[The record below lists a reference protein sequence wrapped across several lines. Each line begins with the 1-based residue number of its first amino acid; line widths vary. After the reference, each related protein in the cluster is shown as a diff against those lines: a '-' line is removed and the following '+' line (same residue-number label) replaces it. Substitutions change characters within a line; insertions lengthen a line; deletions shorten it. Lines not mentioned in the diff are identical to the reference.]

1 MPTLLKAMLAGWMIA
16 LMVWVLPSAEA
27 AGLFII
33 VLMTYVIALGQ
44 FSHIIAGSTEA
55 AYAVMTGSA
64 SVSDYVVRFFLPTIC
79 GNMFGGVALAAL
91 LNHAPVAHE
100 IAAKASERS

>member
-1 MPTLLKAMLAGWMIA
+1 MIA
-16 LMVWVLPSAEA
+16 LMVWVLPSAESS
-27 AGLFII
+27 GLLVI
-33 VLMTYVIALGQ
+33 VLMTYVISLGE

-55 AYAVMTGSA
+55 AFAVFTGAA
-64 SVSDYVVRFFLPTIC
+64 SVGDYLLRFFLPTIC

-100 IAAKASERS
+100 IAAKTSE